1 MITFP
6 NAKINFGLHVVEKRE
21 DGYHNIETC
30 FYPISLHDA
39 LEIVPA
45 SEFSFTQVGLSLNSS
60 LSDNLVMKALN
71 LYKKLYDV
79 PTLSVYLKKAIPF
92 GAGLGGGSA
101 DAAFMLK
108 LLNTYTSQNLHDD
121 ELTKMAVEIGAD
133 CPFFIKNKPIIA
145 SGIGNI
151 FDSTDLLFGVASSL
165 RRTLPG
171 YILYIIKPD
180 IFVSTKEAYS
190 SIIPAKPSI
199 PLREILQMSVKE
211 WKQYLTNDFE
221 PVIFQKYPIIAE
233 IKAYLYAQGAVY
245 AAMSGS
251 GSAVFGLFENEVNI
265 SFPDCFI
272 WKEIM
277 K

>member
-1 MITFP
+1 MLCFP
-6 NAKINFGLHVVEKRE
+6 NAKINLGLHVLEKRE

-60 LSDNLVMKALN
+60 LSDNLVMRALN
-71 LYKKLYDV
+71 LYKKQYDV

-108 LLNTYTSQNLHDD
+108 LLNAYTAQNLEDD
-121 ELTKMAVEIGAD
+121 ELAKMAVEIGAD
-133 CPFFIKNKPIIA
+133 CPFFIKNKPTIA

-151 FDSTDLLFGVASSL
+151 FDSIDLSIK
-165 RRTLPG
+165 G
-171 YILYIIKPD
+171 YILCIIKPD
-180 IFVSTKEAYS
+180 ISVSTKEAYNS
-190 SIIPAKPSI
+190 VIPAKPSI
-199 PLREILQMSVKE
+199 PLREILQRPVKE
-211 WKQYLTNDFE
+211 WKQHLTNDFE
-221 PVIFQKYPIIAE
+221 SVIFQKYPIIAE
-233 IKAYLYAQGAVY
+233 IKSFLYAQGAVY

-251 GSAVFGLFENEVNI
+251 GSAVFGLFEKEINI
-265 SFPDCFI
+265 SYPDSFV
-272 WKEIM
+272 WKGLLSSCQ
-277 K
+277 